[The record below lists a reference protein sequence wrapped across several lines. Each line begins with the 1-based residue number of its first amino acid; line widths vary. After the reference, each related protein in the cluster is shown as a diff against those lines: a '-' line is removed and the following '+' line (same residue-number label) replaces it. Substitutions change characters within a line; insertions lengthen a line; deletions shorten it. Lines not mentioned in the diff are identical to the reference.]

1 MMGKSNRYIYS
12 DIKFTIWERHNK
24 WWLDFYHNKKRVRK
38 STELFANTENLKKIK
53 KELIPD
59 IVVGLGKELDLKAQ
73 REKEKEEQKNNQTL
87 AEYASEFFV
96 RKRKRKENREH
107 TLERNIMHF
116 NNHILEFFGHKTLKE
131 IIDDVESLDD
141 WQTEKIGKYA
151 LSTVKKYR
159 SVFFSILEDAKK
171 RKRIKYNPLQDIT
184 LPKKQSNSSKKEQ
197 GNIFPFNETELNK
210 IIENAN
216 GYMKNFI
223 LFMLSTG
230 ARPGEIVALKWSD
243 IDFERKKI
251 DIKRTRIRSKKK
263 NEIEDGNVKTDDSD
277 REIDMLALAEEA
289 LLRQKE
295 LTGKYEYIFLNQSKR
310 PFYTHDVIGVN
321 FDKILR
327 KSGVEDRVLYNLRH
341 TFASQMISKGA
352 DILWI
357 SKMLGHKDT
366 SITLKIYA
374 RFIKEDDDIRF
385 KKIEKMDTIMGT
397 MNNLIKINSDK

>member
-1 MMGKSNRYIYS
+1 
-12 DIKFTIWERHNK
+12 
-24 WWLDFYHNKKRVRK
+24 
-38 STELFANTENLKKIK
+38 
-53 KELIPD
+53 
-59 IVVGLGKELDLKAQ
+59 
-73 REKEKEEQKNNQTL
+73 
-87 AEYASEFFV
+87 
-96 RKRKRKENREH
+96 
-107 TLERNIMHF
+107 
-116 NNHILEFFGHKTLKE
+116 
-131 IIDDVESLDD
+131 
-141 WQTEKIGKYA
+141 
-151 LSTVKKYR
+151 
-159 SVFFSILEDAKK
+159 
-171 RKRIKYNPLQDIT
+171 
-184 LPKKQSNSSKKEQ
+184 
-197 GNIFPFNETELNK
+197 
-210 IIENAN
+210 
-216 GYMKNFI
+216 
-223 LFMLSTG
+223 
-230 ARPGEIVALKWSD
+230 
-243 IDFERKKI
+243 
-251 DIKRTRIRSKKK
+251 
-263 NEIEDGNVKTDDSD
+263 
-277 REIDMLALAEEA
+277 MLALAEEA